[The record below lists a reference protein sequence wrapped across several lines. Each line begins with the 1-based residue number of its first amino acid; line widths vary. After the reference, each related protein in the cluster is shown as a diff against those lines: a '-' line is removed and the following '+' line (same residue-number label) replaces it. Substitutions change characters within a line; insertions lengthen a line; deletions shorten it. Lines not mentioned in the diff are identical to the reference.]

1 MCHATQDVFK
11 RSPPVKSSSSLEG
24 DAAAAAAAS
33 SRRSSAR
40 APPNEAAVLAAAVGT
55 YVSLSLFVLFLLGRI
70 LWYGSRRVG
79 ASFYRQL
86 AHDWMDSD
94 GKLQC

>member
-55 YVSLSLFVLFLLGRI
+55 YVSLSLCAFSSGAHSLVRLPSGR
-70 LWYGSRRVG
+70 
-79 ASFYRQL
+79 
-86 AHDWMDSD
+86 
-94 GKLQC
+94 C